1 MKIEC
6 PVSELLESSC
16 MVTYLT
22 RVLVQFLPTFG
33 TTWFIHERRVFMV
46 RRVSKFVKSNQTPDE
61 YASAPVG
68 NEPLVVMCLGR
79 SVKPI
84 KRFLTTC
91 RDYAEEKRASFTTVR
106 ASFWVVSLIIY
117 SSLALELTLRPQTPH
132 KSPWDTTVLRPIR
145 ALETVHF
152 DEQEKASL
160 VTDITNYL
168 EPSTRDFYNSR
179 GIPYRRGYLLH
190 GTP

>member
-1 MKIEC
+1 
-6 PVSELLESSC
+6 

>member
-1 MKIEC
+1 MKIKC